1 VGAVA
6 SLGAVSSLL
15 TARGRVVSGSR
26 PTTAS
31 VGAGRP
37 RGGIDVALGVGLGAG
52 LVLLAFVTNAGGDLA
67 PTTWAEIALTLLG
80 AGICGSVIWFGSPG
94 RAWGAGAI
102 ALFAVMAAFTGLS
115 IAWSVK
121 PDNSWLAANQTLAY
135 LAAFA
140 GAAGLARIA
149 PERWPALIAAVAVAA
164 IALSAWALL
173 VKVFPGSLDAGDQY
187 GRLQQPFGYWNATG
201 LIAGLGL
208 PACLWGASRRD
219 RGAAPRERGA
229 PPGAGAS
236 GGTTRAGLAIG
247 ALAVPAIAILL
258 SVVVLSYSRSAVLTA
273 VVGVAI
279 WFAFVPLRLR
289 ALLALALGGAG
300 ALVLIIWALSTPDF
314 KNDYLT
320 AAARTSAG
328 HTFGLIALVTLVVL
342 TAAGVASQL
351 AIDRVTLA
359 ARLRHRIGVALVV
372 ALAMIPIGGLVAVAA
387 SSRGLTGEISHAWA
401 TLTSPNLNVVTNS
414 AGRLTDLSNSRSVY
428 WREGLTVGEHALL
441 KGVGALGYA
450 TARARYAPN
459 ATTAQDAH
467 SYMIQTFADL
477 GLIGIAISLALA
489 IAWIRAAMTT
499 ISRRTTWASLTA
511 DQAAER
517 CGLLTLLCVAV
528 MFGVQSATDWTW
540 YIPGVT
546 VVALLCAGWLAGRGP
561 LEAGVGL
568 AARRRPLSQRPGAGA
583 LLTALCAVAL
593 LGAWVIWQPLRSA
606 DALSAASNEVNLGTA
621 LGDAR
626 SAAALDPLST
636 EPLFV
641 LSALYSA
648 GHDQAAALTEL
659 RRAVALQPNY
669 AETWFEL
676 GDYQLHHQRPRAA
689 LAALNRALE
698 LDGGSQAA
706 IDDIA
711 QARSEL
717 AASAAG

>member
-1 VGAVA
+1 MNPVGR
-6 SLGAVSSLL
+6 LGAVSSLL
-15 TARGRVVSGSR
+15 TARGRAVAGPQ

-31 VGAGRP
+31 AGAGRP
-37 RGGIDVALGVGLGAG
+37 RAGLDLALGAGLGAA

-67 PTTWAEIALTLLG
+67 PTTWSEIALTLLG

-94 RAWGAGAI
+94 RAWGAGTI
-102 ALFAVMAAFTGLS
+102 ALFAVMAALTALS
-115 IAWSVK
+115 ITWSVK

-173 VKVFPGSLDAGDQY
+173 VKVFPGSLDAGDQT

-208 PACLWGASRRD
+208 PACLWGASRRE
-219 RGAAPRERGA
+219 RGAAPGERGA

-236 GGTTRAGLAIG
+236 GGTARAGLAIR
-247 ALAVPAIAILL
+247 ALAVPAIAILA
-258 SVVVLSYSRSAVLTA
+258 SVVVLSYSRTAVLTA
-273 VVGVAI
+273 VVGLAI
-279 WFAFVPLRLR
+279 WFALVPLRLR
-289 ALLALALGGAG
+289 AVLALALGGAG
-300 ALVLIIWALSTPDF
+300 ALVLIVWALSTPGF
-314 KNDYLT
+314 KDDHVA

-328 HTFGLIALVTLVVL
+328 HTFGLIALATLVVL
-342 TAAGVASQL
+342 TAAGVAGQI

-359 ARLRHRIGVALVV
+359 ERLRHRIGVALVV
-372 ALAMIPIGGLVAVAA
+372 AVALIPVGGLVAVAA
-387 SSRGLTGEISHAWA
+387 SSRGLTGEISHEWS
-401 TLTSPNLNVVTNS
+401 TLTSPNQKVGDS
-414 AGRLTDLSNSRSVY
+414 ASRLTELGNSRSVY

-441 KGVGALGYA
+441 KGVGALGYG
-450 TARARYAPN
+450 TARTRY
-459 ATTAQDAH
+459 TTNSLPVQEAH
-467 SYMIQTFADL
+467 SYLIQTFADL

-489 IAWIRAAMTT
+489 IAWIRATITT
-499 ISRRTTWASLTA
+499 ISPRTRWASLTA

-546 VVALLCAGWLAGRGP
+546 IAPLLCAGWLAGRGP
-561 LEAGVGL
+561 LDARVGL
-568 AARRRPLSQRPGAGA
+568 ASRRRRLSQRPGAGA
-583 LLTALCAVAL
+583 LLTALCAVGL

-606 DALSAASNEVNLGTA
+606 DALSAASNATSLRTA

-641 LSALYSA
+641 LSALYGA

-659 RRAVALQPNY
+659 QRAVALQPNY
-669 AETWFEL
+669 AGTWFEL
-676 GDYQLHHQRPRAA
+676 GDYQLHHGRPQAA
-689 LAALNRALE
+689 LAALTRALA
-698 LDGGSQAA
+698 LDRSSAA
-706 IDDIA
+706 TIEDIA
-711 QARSEL
+711 HARSEP
-717 AASAAG
+717 AATATG

>member
-1 VGAVA
+1 
-6 SLGAVSSLL
+6 VSSLL
-15 TARGRVVSGSR
+15 TARGRVVSGPH

-31 VGAGRP
+31 AGAGRP
-37 RGGIDVALGVGLGAG
+37 RGAIDVALGVGLGAG

-67 PTTWAEIALTLLG
+67 PTTWSEIALTLLG

-94 RAWGAGAI
+94 RAWGAVTI
-102 ALFAVMAAFTGLS
+102 ALFAVMAAFTALS

-219 RGAAPRERGA
+219 RGAAPGERGA

-236 GGTTRAGLAIG
+236 GGTTRDGLAIG
-247 ALAVPAIAILL
+247 ALAVPAIAILV

-279 WFAFVPLRLR
+279 WFAVVPLRLR
-289 ALLALALGGAG
+289 AVLALALGGAG
-300 ALVLIIWALSTPDF
+300 ALVLIVWALSTPGF
-314 KNDYLT
+314 KNDHV
-320 AAARTSAG
+320 AGAARTSAG
-328 HTFGLIALVTLVVL
+328 HTFGLIALATLVVL
-342 TAAGVASQL
+342 TAAGVAGQI
-351 AIDRVTLA
+351 AIDRVTLDE
-359 ARLRHRIGVALVV
+359 RLRHRIGVALVV
-372 ALAMIPIGGLVAVAA
+372 AVSLIPIGGLVAVAA
-387 SSRGLTGEISHAWA
+387 SSRGLTGEISHAWT
-401 TLTSPNLNVVTNS
+401 TLTSANPDQRVTNS
-414 AGRLTDLSNSRSVY
+414 AGRLTELGNSRSVY

-441 KGVGALGYA
+441 TGVGALGFA
-450 TARARYAPN
+450 TARTRY
-459 ATTAQDAH
+459 TTNPLTTVQEAH
-467 SYMIQTFADL
+467 SYVIQTFADL

-499 ISRRTTWASLTA
+499 IRPETKWASLTA

-546 VVALLCAGWLAGRGP
+546 VAPLLCAGWLAGRGP
-561 LEAGVGL
+561 PEARVGL
-568 AARRRPLSQRPGAGA
+568 AARRRRPSQRPGAGA
-583 LLTALCAVAL
+583 LLTALCAVGL

-606 DALSAASNEVNLGTA
+606 DALSAASNATGLRTA

-641 LSALYSA
+641 LSALDSA

-659 RRAVALQPNY
+659 QRAVALQPNY
-669 AETWFEL
+669 AETWFQL
-676 GDYQLHHQRPRAA
+676 GDYQLQHHRPGAA
-689 LAALNRALE
+689 LTALNRALT
-698 LDGGSQAA
+698 LDRSSQAT
-706 IDDIA
+706 IEDVA

-717 AASAAG
+717 APSAKG